1 MNTKHIS
8 GIHSVVRDVNTVS
21 AQLVNKLLD
30 KFKTLLTFIKRQWVA
45 LTKALAFCAIITA
58 VTIPTISNTQAG
70 VLGETEKLWS
80 KLGGKSVST
89 GASVYQGQKAGHV
102 SLGSLY
108 LGNQKKN
115 RNLINVNF
123 PEIDFNH
130 PCFKSS
136 VVNFGGLSIISGE
149 ELKNKM
155 QSIIQQAGMMFVY
168 LGISAISPTLSET
181 LQEVFSK
188 LQELGGFLSD
198 ECRVSEQMATWMK
211 DKATEMSGLAKKKVV
226 DHAISK
232 DGEKSNLAEAYK
244 QFPKGSGKALEE
256 IAKKNPEKAIVDVN
270 LAWESLKKIG
280 GDNDI
285 KQLMMTISGTI
296 IIRANEKDKDGE
308 PIVQYIASKIIDPK
322 LLDGMLKG
330 DRKIQR
336 LTCDAYEKCLK
347 PKDKEIAIKEN
358 EGFESKIQN
367 HINQYKQ
374 ALQDDAELNK
384 ESQGILAK
392 SGLPIFMMYD
402 VLMRH
407 TQGKTEVEEG
417 ILVQTAA
424 WNILYNYLT
433 EMIQESE
440 NAANNYTMPVGE
452 ELKRYRDTL
461 IKAKEALDRYEL
473 QDTSKYQLQVMLVNR
488 AKAMEKALRT
498 ESQKQIEVLS

>member
-1 MNTKHIS
+1 MNTKYIS

-21 AQLVNKLLD
+21 AQLVNKLLP
-30 KFKTLLTFIKRQWVA
+30 KFKTLLTFIMRQWVA

-211 DKATEMSGLAKKKVV
+211 DKATEMSGLA
-226 DHAISK
+226 
-232 DGEKSNLAEAYK
+232 
-244 QFPKGSGKALEE
+244 
-256 IAKKNPEKAIVDVN
+256 
-270 LAWESLKKIG
+270 
-280 GDNDI
+280 
-285 KQLMMTISGTI
+285 
-296 IIRANEKDKDGE
+296 
-308 PIVQYIASKIIDPK
+308 
-322 LLDGMLKG
+322 
-330 DRKIQR
+330 
-336 LTCDAYEKCLK
+336 
-347 PKDKEIAIKEN
+347 
-358 EGFESKIQN
+358 
-367 HINQYKQ
+367 
-374 ALQDDAELNK
+374 
-384 ESQGILAK
+384 
-392 SGLPIFMMYD
+392 
-402 VLMRH
+402 
-407 TQGKTEVEEG
+407 TEVHH
-417 ILVQTAA
+417 
-424 WNILYNYLT
+424 
-433 EMIQESE
+433 
-440 NAANNYTMPVGE
+440 
-452 ELKRYRDTL
+452 
-461 IKAKEALDRYEL
+461 
-473 QDTSKYQLQVMLVNR
+473 
-488 AKAMEKALRT
+488 
-498 ESQKQIEVLS
+498 

>member
-1 MNTKHIS
+1 M
-8 GIHSVVRDVNTVS
+8 
-21 AQLVNKLLD
+21 
-30 KFKTLLTFIKRQWVA
+30 KR
-45 LTKALAFCAIITA
+45 I
-58 VTIPTISNTQAG
+58 
-70 VLGETEKLWS
+70 
-80 KLGGKSVST
+80 
-89 GASVYQGQKAGHV
+89 
-102 SLGSLY
+102 
-108 LGNQKKN
+108 
-115 RNLINVNF
+115 
-123 PEIDFNH
+123 
-130 PCFKSS
+130 
-136 VVNFGGLSIISGE
+136 
-149 ELKNKM
+149 
-155 QSIIQQAGMMFVY
+155 
-168 LGISAISPTLSET
+168 
-181 LQEVFSK
+181 
-188 LQELGGFLSD
+188 
-198 ECRVSEQMATWMK
+198 
-211 DKATEMSGLAKKKVV
+211 
-226 DHAISK
+226 
-232 DGEKSNLAEAYK
+232 
-244 QFPKGSGKALEE
+244 
-256 IAKKNPEKAIVDVN
+256 
-270 LAWESLKKIG
+270 
-280 GDNDI
+280 
-285 KQLMMTISGTI
+285 
-296 IIRANEKDKDGE
+296 DGE
-308 PIVQYIASKIIDPK
+308 PIVQYIASKIIDPE

-347 PKDKEIAIKEN
+347 PKDKEITIKEN

-374 ALQDDAELNK
+374 ALKDDAELNK